1 MFRQKLQ
8 SEQPIVYQ
16 TLYNALNKG
25 AVSHCYIF
33 AGPQGTSRMETA
45 ILLAQSLVCDHKKDV
60 FACEECIT
68 CARVANG
75 TYADLIV
82 IDGKNS
88 PIKIEAV
95 EKLQKQFSQT
105 ALEKAGRKIFI
116 INNCE
121 NITLKAANSLLKFI
135 EEPYNNITGIFITT
149 RLDSVLPTIVS
160 RCQPLNFKPV
170 STAGFYQYA
179 LDNDVDEL
187 AAHLLSRMV
196 QSQEEIM
203 ETADSDSFTA
213 ARIYFM
219 EFMHEY
225 LDNPKSAILY
235 IQDNAFKVKGSDR
248 RKDRDCFRYFL
259 DIALVFANDF
269 FRETSSKDEEWNSL
283 LNKAHEKQL
292 DGALY
297 LEAVSAARTALK
309 KAANMLLLA
318 DQLMYKLSGGIK

>member
-1 MFRQKLQ
+1 MYRRKLET
-8 SEQPIVYQ
+8 EQPIVYQ

-25 AVSHCYIF
+25 SVSHCYIF

-45 ILLAQSLVCDHKKDV
+45 ILLAQSLVCEHRDDV
-60 FACEECIT
+60 FACEECMT
-68 CARVANG
+68 CTRVANG
-75 TYADLIV
+75 AYADLIV

-135 EEPYNNITGIFITT
+135 EEPFNNITGIFITT
-149 RLDSVLPTIVS
+149 RLDNVLPTIVS

-170 STAGFYQYA
+170 STTGFYQYA
-179 LDNDVDEL
+179 LDNGIDEL
-187 AAHLLSRMV
+187 SAHLLSRMV
-196 QSQEEIM
+196 QSAEEIT
-203 ETADSDSFTA
+203 ETANSDSFTTA
-213 ARIYFM
+213 KIYFM

-225 LDNPKSAILY
+225 LDDPRSAILY

-248 RKDRDCFRYFL
+248 KKDRECFRYFL
-259 DIALVFANDF
+259 DIALVFANDYF
-269 FRETSSKDEEWNSL
+269 QQPSSGDEEWNGL
-283 LNKAHEKQL
+283 LEKAHEKEL